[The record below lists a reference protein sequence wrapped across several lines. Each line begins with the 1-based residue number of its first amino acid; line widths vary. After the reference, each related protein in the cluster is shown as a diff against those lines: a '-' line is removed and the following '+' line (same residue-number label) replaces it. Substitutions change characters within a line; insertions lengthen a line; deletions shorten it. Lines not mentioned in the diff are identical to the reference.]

1 VTPFQPGFV
10 NVLPDRPTDTSIM
23 NHDGR
28 NDQDMV
34 EKNKD
39 EKVRPVVAGVDT
51 HKDVHHA
58 AVIAMTG
65 ERLEAVPFPA
75 TPAGYRA
82 LTAFITA
89 HGPLVKVGVE
99 GTGSYGAGL
108 ARHLAGAGIEVL
120 RPSRQARRMRG
131 KTDEI
136 DAYAAAQTALA
147 GTDCSTP
154 KHGDGLVEAM
164 RVTMTARAGAVKA
177 ATDTR
182 LQIRDLIVSAPD
194 GLRSQ
199 LRDLAGAKLVDTL
212 AASRTRDTE
221 DRLTGLTRTTL
232 RTLARRV
239 KALDVEISDYDRTLS
254 GLVAEANPALLQAK
268 GIGTISAA
276 QLLIVA
282 GDNPERIKSEAAF
295 AMMCGAAPIPASSG
309 QTTRHRLNRGG
320 NRKANAALYHV
331 AIVRLHA
338 DERTRAYA
346 ARRREQGKTTKE
358 IVRCLKRA
366 IAREV
371 YHLITNPPQPI
382 NTTELRPLRETAD
395 LALAQAAGALK
406 CSISTLS
413 CIERGHSSN
422 RQTIAAYRDDLTSR
436 QNAA

>member
-1 VTPFQPGFV
+1 
-10 NVLPDRPTDTSIM
+10 
-23 NHDGR
+23 
-28 NDQDMV
+28 MV
-34 EKNKD
+34 EKD
-39 EKVRPVVAGVDT
+39 RQEKVGPVVAGVDT
-51 HKDVHHA
+51 HKDVHYA

-65 ERLEAVPFPA
+65 ERLEAAPFSA

-108 ARHLAGAGIEVL
+108 ARHLAGAGIEVAEVL
-120 RPSRQARRMRG
+120 RPSRQTRRMRG
-131 KTDEI
+131 KTDQI
-136 DAYAAAQTALA
+136 DAYAAAQTVLA

-164 RVTMTARAGAVKA
+164 RVTMIARASAIKA

-194 GLRSQ
+194 ALRSQ
-199 LRDLAGAKLVDTL
+199 LRDLTGTKLVDTL
-212 AASRTRDTE
+212 AASRTRDHE
-221 DRLTGLTRTTL
+221 DRLAGLTRTTL
-232 RTLARRV
+232 RTLARRI
-239 KALDVEISDYDRTLS
+239 KALDVEIDNYDHTLS
-254 GLVAEANPALLQAK
+254 SLVTEANPALLQAK
-268 GIGTISAA
+268 GIGTICAA
-276 QLLIVA
+276 QLLIAA

-309 QTTRHRLNRGG
+309 KTVRHRLNRGG
-320 NRKANAALYHV
+320 NRQANCALYHIAV
-331 AIVRLHA
+331 VRLHA
-338 DERTRAYA
+338 DDRTRAYA

-358 IVRCLKRA
+358 IIRCLKRA

-382 NTTELRPLRETAD
+382 NTTQLRPLREAASLT
-395 LALAQAAGALK
+395 LAQAADALK

-413 CIERGHSSN
+413 SIERGHSSN
-422 RQTIAAYRDDLTSR
+422 RQTITAYRDYLTSH